1 MFGTPLSTF
10 DTAGS
15 GRETWATSRSV
26 FKTLFENN
34 LTDVADRDQQ

>member
-26 FKTLFENN
+26 FKTLFANS
-34 LTDVADRDQQ
+34 LTDVAGWNQQ